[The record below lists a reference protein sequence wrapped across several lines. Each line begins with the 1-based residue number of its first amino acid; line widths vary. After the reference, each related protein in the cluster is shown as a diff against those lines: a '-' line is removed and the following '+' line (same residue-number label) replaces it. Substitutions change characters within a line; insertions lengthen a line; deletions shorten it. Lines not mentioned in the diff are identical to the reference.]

1 MIRKFHEVRTSE
13 SFCHLRKELSV
24 AAIGSS
30 PEPSFFQEAT
40 DRVFQEMI
48 TAAFPLKDG
57 TIAERSNPEPETLT
71 YEDANAVRYIAGYV

>member
-13 SFCHLRKELSV
+13 SFCHPWKELSV

-30 PEPSFFQEAT
+30 PEPTFFFKKLYT

-57 TIAERSNPEPETLT
+57 TIAERSNPEP
-71 YEDANAVRYIAGYV
+71 